1 MKQYTLLFF
10 VLLLF
15 FKAQSQQLDKIP
27 GFGEVDKSELRMTE
41 CSFDKGAAAMVILDE
56 SESAFRLNMG
66 SAAMPFFEQ
75 TDHRIRIKIFNEK
88 GFAHA
93 NIKIRYPTSDKRV
106 SIIKLNAQT
115 YNLDEAGNIV
125 VTKVD
130 KASIF
135 DKVINSRYSEKIF
148 AFPNVKAGSVI
159 EYSYRLDNASRSQW
173 YFQKSIPVQ
182 FSRFII
188 DFPPELV
195 VAVTPYCTLPVSK
208 GTNDRKGAGNFS
220 WYTMKNIPGLP
231 DEPFMTCREDYLQ
244 RLESNLVA
252 LDFPGI
258 PRRSLIRT
266 WPGIIKEVIEDEDF
280 GRQLNKNLPR
290 TTELETL
297 IGPVNDEY
305 KKMCIIHKY
314 VRNNMEWNK
323 YDNIWALDGVKSAWK
338 DKKGTSGEINLILIN
353 LLKDAGLKVSPI
365 LVSTRENGIV
375 NTGIAGYSQFNKVL
389 AYVEIKN
396 KVYVLDATE
405 KSTPSHLIPFDV
417 MASEGLVIKK
427 IDTYEWGW
435 KTLWDDAHQR
445 KNDVF
450 INAEIDDAGTMKGYA
465 TATSY
470 DYEKIKQIELLKEG
484 EEKFK
489 EMMIARTDVKID
501 SLGLADADND
511 TLPLLQT
518 IKFTAPT
525 SSSGNYRYFSTNYF
539 AGLNKNPF
547 IDEERKTDV
556 FFGVNQKYHISGT
569 VFLPDG
575 YQMDGLPKNVKL
587 ITSDTSVIF
596 KRQSSYSDGLLMV
609 DISLELKKPYYSPEE
624 YTELREFY
632 KKLMEMLDE
641 KYVYQK
647 K

>member
-1 MKQYTLLFF
+1 MAKL
-10 VLLLF
+10 
-15 FKAQSQQLDKIP
+15 P
-27 GFGEVDKSELRMTE
+27 GFGEVDKAELKMTE
-41 CSFDKGAAAMVILDE
+41 CTFDKGAAAMVIFDE
-56 SESAFRLNMG
+56 AESAFRLNLE
-66 SAAMPFFEQ
+66 SATMPFFEQ

-88 GFAHA
+88 GFENA

-106 SIIKLNAQT
+106 SIMRLNAQT

-148 AFPNVKAGSVI
+148 AFPNVKTGSVI
-159 EYSYRLDNASRSQW
+159 EYSYRLDNASRSEW

-188 DFPPELV
+188 DFPPELIIS
-195 VAVTPYCTLPVSK
+195 VTPYCTLPLSK
-208 GTNDRKGAGNFS
+208 GKNDRKGVGNYS
-220 WYTMKNIPGLP
+220 WYTMNNLPGLP
-231 DEPFMTCREDYLQ
+231 NEPFMTCREDYLQ

-258 PRRSLIRT
+258 PRKSLIRT
-266 WPGIIKEVIEDEDF
+266 WPGIIKEIIEDEDF

-290 TTELETL
+290 TAELEAM
-297 IGPVNDEY
+297 IRPVDDDY
-305 KKMCIIHKY
+305 KRMCIIHKY
-314 VRNNMEWNK
+314 VRNNMEWNN
-323 YDNIWALDGVKSAWK
+323 YDNIWAFNGVKSAWK

-375 NTGIAGYSQFNKVL
+375 NTSLAGYRQFNKVL
-389 AYVEIKN
+389 AYVEIKD

-405 KSTPSHLIPFDV
+405 KNTPSHLIPFDV
-417 MASEGLVIKK
+417 LASEGLVIKK

-435 KTLWDDAHQR
+435 KTLWNVVHQK

-450 INAEIDDAGTMKGYA
+450 INAEIDEGGMMKGYA
-465 TATSY
+465 MARSY
-470 DYEKIKQIELLKEG
+470 DYEKIRHIQLLKEG

-489 EMMIARTDVKID
+489 EIMIGKTDAKID

-525 SSSGNYRYFSTNYF
+525 ASSGNYRYFSINYF

-556 FFGVNQKYHISGT
+556 FFGVNQKYHISGNI
-569 VFLPDG
+569 FLPDG
-575 YQMDGLPKNVKL
+575 YQMEGLPKNVKM
-587 ITSDTSVIF
+587 ITSDTSVVF
-596 KRQSSYSDGLLMV
+596 RRQSTYSDGFLMI
-609 DISLELKKPYYSPEE
+609 DISLELKKPYYSAEE
-624 YTELREFY
+624 YLELREFY
-632 KKLMEMLDE
+632 KKLTELLDE
-641 KYVYQK
+641 KYVYLK